1 MKKIYLLFYL
11 STFLL
16 LLTGCYRN
24 RARELPT
31 AADTSAVEYVAPRID
46 TVALKQK
53 RDSLLFLSK
62 HHYTLNFNF
71 VVTADSIRLLKGQP
85 EEVLSEMQIDS
96 FYVYKNQSL
105 AVADIRILPADP
117 ADSVWVQLARDQI
130 TFGWIH
136 ESELLPNV
144 DPDDP
149 ISRFITIFSDRHLI
163 IFLVFLVVIAVTY
176 LVRYSVKRNAKIVHF
191 NDIDTPYPMAFA
203 LTVATSAT
211 LYSTIQLFS
220 PELWRH
226 FYFHPTLNPLMAP
239 GLIAFFLVSV
249 WAIIIVGLAAVDEV
263 RKSLPFDEAVV
274 YLFGL
279 AGVCAVD
286 YIVFSFTTLYYI
298 GYPLLAAYFWFAI
311 RRWRKSI

>member
-1 MKKIYLLFYL
+1 MKKILILFNL
-11 STFLL
+11 FTFLL
-16 LLTGCYRN
+16 LFTGCYRN
-24 RARELPT
+24 KARELPS
-31 AADTSAVEYVAPRID
+31 AVDTNAVEYVAPRID

-53 RDSLLFLSK
+53 RDSLLFLAQ
-62 HHYTLNFNF
+62 HHYTENFNF
-71 VVTADSIRLLKGQP
+71 VVRSDSLCLFKEQP
-85 EEVLSEMQIDS
+85 EEVLSQMMVDS
-96 FYVYKNQSL
+96 FYVYRNDRL
-105 AVADIRILPADP
+105 AVADIRILPADSV
-117 ADSVWVQLARDQI
+117 DSVWVQLARDQI

-136 ESELLPNV
+136 ESQLLPNV

-149 ISRFITIFSDRHLI
+149 ISQFITIFSDRHLI

-176 LVRYSVKRNAKIVHF
+176 LVRIAVRRNAKIVHF

-211 LYSTIQLFS
+211 LYSTIQLFI

-239 GLIAFFLVSV
+239 NLIAVFLVSV

-263 RKSLPFDEAVV
+263 RKALPFDEAVI
-274 YLFGL
+274 YLCGL

-298 GYPLLAAYFWFAI
+298 GYPLLIAYFWFAI
-311 RRWRKSI
+311 RCWRKSI

>member
-1 MKKIYLLFYL
+1 M
-11 STFLL
+11 
-16 LLTGCYRN
+16 
-24 RARELPT
+24 
-31 AADTSAVEYVAPRID
+31 
-46 TVALKQK
+46 
-53 RDSLLFLSK
+53 
-62 HHYTLNFNF
+62 
-71 VVTADSIRLLKGQP
+71 
-85 EEVLSEMQIDS
+85 
-96 FYVYKNQSL
+96 
-105 AVADIRILPADP
+105 
-117 ADSVWVQLARDQI
+117 
-130 TFGWIH
+130 
-136 ESELLPNV
+136 
-144 DPDDP
+144 
-149 ISRFITIFSDRHLI
+149 
-163 IFLVFLVVIAVTY
+163 VIAVTY

-211 LYSTIQLFS
+211 LYSTIQLFI

>member
-1 MKKIYLLFYL
+1 
-11 STFLL
+11 
-16 LLTGCYRN
+16 
-24 RARELPT
+24 
-31 AADTSAVEYVAPRID
+31 
-46 TVALKQK
+46 
-53 RDSLLFLSK
+53 
-62 HHYTLNFNF
+62 
-71 VVTADSIRLLKGQP
+71 
-85 EEVLSEMQIDS
+85 MQIDS
-96 FYVYKNQSL
+96 FYVYKYQSL

-211 LYSTIQLFS
+211 LYSTIQLFI

>member
-1 MKKIYLLFYL
+1 MKKILILFYL
-11 STFLL
+11 FIFLL
-16 LLTGCYRN
+16 LFTGCYRN
-24 RARELPT
+24 KARELPS
-31 AADTSAVEYVAPRID
+31 AVDTNAVEYVAPRID

-53 RDSLLFLSK
+53 RDSLLFLAQ
-62 HHYTLNFNF
+62 HHYTENFNF
-71 VVTADSIRLLKGQP
+71 VVRSDSLCLFKEQP
-85 EEVLSEMQIDS
+85 EEVLSQMMVDS
-96 FYVYKNQSL
+96 FYVYRNDRL
-105 AVADIRILPADP
+105 AVADIRILPADSV
-117 ADSVWVQLARDQI
+117 DSVWVQLARDQI

-136 ESELLPNV
+136 ESQLLPNV

-149 ISRFITIFSDRHLI
+149 ISQFITIFSDRHLI

-176 LVRYSVKRNAKIVHF
+176 LVRIAVRRNAKIVHF

-211 LYSTIQLFS
+211 LYSTIQLFI

-239 GLIAFFLVSV
+239 NLIAVFLVSV

-263 RKSLPFDEAVV
+263 RKALPFDEAVI
-274 YLFGL
+274 YLCGL

-298 GYPLLAAYFWFAI
+298 GYPLLVAYFWFAI
-311 RRWRKSI
+311 RCWRKSI

>member
-1 MKKIYLLFYL
+1 MKKILVFFYFF
-11 STFLL
+11 TFLL

-163 IFLVFLVVIAVTY
+163 IFLVFLVVIAVT
-176 LVRYSVKRNAKIVHF
+176 
-191 NDIDTPYPMAFA
+191 
-203 LTVATSAT
+203 
-211 LYSTIQLFS
+211 
-220 PELWRH
+220 
-226 FYFHPTLNPLMAP
+226 
-239 GLIAFFLVSV
+239 
-249 WAIIIVGLAAVDEV
+249 
-263 RKSLPFDEAVV
+263 
-274 YLFGL
+274 
-279 AGVCAVD
+279 
-286 YIVFSFTTLYYI
+286 
-298 GYPLLAAYFWFAI
+298 
-311 RRWRKSI
+311 

>member
-1 MKKIYLLFYL
+1 MKKIIVLLYLFVLLFSL
-11 STFLL
+11 S
-16 LLTGCYRN
+16 GCYRN
-24 RARELPT
+24 KARELPS
-31 AADTSAVEYVAPRID
+31 AEDTSAVEFVAPRID
-46 TVALKQK
+46 TIALKQK

-62 HHYTLNFNF
+62 HHYSLNYNF
-71 VVTADSIRLLKGQP
+71 VVTADSICLMKEQP
-85 EEVLSEMQIDS
+85 EEVLSQMQVDS
-96 FYVYKNQSL
+96 FYVYKNDPL
-105 AVADIRILPADP
+105 AVADIRILPADSV
-117 ADSVWVQLARDQI
+117 DSVWVQLARDQI

-136 ESELLPNV
+136 ESDLLPNV

-149 ISRFITIFSDRHLI
+149 ISQFITIFSDRHLI

-176 LVRYSVKRNAKIVHF
+176 TVRIAIKRNAKIVHF

-211 LYSTIQLFS
+211 LYSTIQLFI

-239 GLIAFFLVSV
+239 KLIALFLVSV

-263 RKSLPFDEAVV
+263 RKALPFDEAVI
-274 YLFGL
+274 YLCGL

-298 GYPLLAAYFWFAI
+298 GYPLLVAYFWFAI
-311 RRWRKSI
+311 RCWRKSI